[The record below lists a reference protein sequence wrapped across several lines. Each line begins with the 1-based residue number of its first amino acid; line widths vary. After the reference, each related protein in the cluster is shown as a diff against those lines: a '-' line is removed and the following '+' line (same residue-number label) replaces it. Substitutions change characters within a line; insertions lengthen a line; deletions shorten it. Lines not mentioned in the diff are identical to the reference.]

1 MAASVPPREG
11 VVSLAT
17 TPAPR
22 ATPGW
27 IVAALDLVFP
37 ALCPACGA
45 GLGAGRRDPL
55 CGACWDAIQRIA
67 PFHCGRC
74 GAVDMTFDGVAA
86 ASCAACA
93 ADAVPFDYARSAAV
107 YHGPLREAI
116 HAFKFRGKRALA
128 RPLADLMI
136 EECRDVLV
144 ADAAVLVPVPLT
156 RERRASRGFNQAAL
170 LAERV
175 ARKLGLAV
183 KPRWL
188 RRVRSTAAQS
198 DLSAA
203 ERQTNVRGAF
213 AASPAVAGRHV
224 VIVDDV
230 FTTGATVRECARALR
245 EGGAVRV
252 GALTVARV
260 P

>member
-1 MAASVPPREG
+1 
-11 VVSLAT
+11 
-17 TPAPR
+17 
-22 ATPGW
+22 
-27 IVAALDLVFP
+27 
-37 ALCPACGA
+37 
-45 GLGAGRRDPL
+45 
-55 CGACWDAIQRIA
+55 
-67 PFHCGRC
+67 
-74 GAVDMTFDGVAA
+74 MTFDGAQA
-86 ASCAACA
+86 ASCAACVG
-93 ADAVPFDYARSAAV
+93 DALPFDYARSAAL

-116 HAFKFRGKRALA
+116 HAFKFGGKRALA
-128 RPLADLMI
+128 RPLADLML
-136 EECRDVLV
+136 EECRDAL
-144 ADAAVLVPVPLT
+144 DAGALVLVPVPLT
-156 RERRASRGFNQAAL
+156 RERRAARGFNQAAL

-175 ARKLGLAV
+175 GRGRRLAV

-245 EGGAVRV
+245 AEGAARV